1 MRCTACDYPL
11 WGLRPGP
18 CPECGRPFR
27 SDEFEFVPGTV
38 AFRCGGCGQTYYG
51 TDPKGLLM
59 PREFACVRCGAA
71 CACGEMAV
79 DPTDRID
86 PLAGGELLPWIDD
99 RLDAEGRRRRRS
111 LVGRFL
117 ATWWWFTAR
126 GWRAADAIPIR
137 ARAGSAW
144 GLAILASIL
153 MGIGTGLPLL
163 VMPVLSLALAAPGAI
178 APGGRGIAIF
188 LGVMFLMVL
197 GFAAAWLMLQSLT
210 AVLAHAVLRATGPTR
225 AGLGRTTQ
233 AVLYPSVLGIWGAI
247 PLCCFGPLGSLL
259 WAAIVACGT
268 VQRMQ
273 QVSWARACVA
283 VLVPALGGV
292 LVVAATFALL
302 FVGAGGPQPVLMPPP
317 VPVVAPNAPPPTT
330 VEPIEGEQGVPA
342 SGSDAVSSPD
352 AAVETDDGEV
362 ALPDAPPPPEPPS

>member
-27 SDEFEFVPGTV
+27 SDEFEFAPGTV
-38 AFRCGGCGQTYYG
+38 TFRCGGCSQVYYG
-51 TDPKGLLM
+51 TDPKGLLI
-59 PREFACVRCGAA
+59 PREFACIRCGAA

-163 VMPVLSLALAAPGAI
+163 VMPVLSLALAAPGAV

-188 LGVMFLMVL
+188 LGAMLMVVVVF
-197 GFAAAWLMLQSLT
+197 GSAWLMLQSLT

-247 PLCCFGPLGSLL
+247 PLCCLGPLGSLL

-283 VLVPALGGV
+283 VLLPALGGV
-292 LVVAATFALL
+292 IAVAATFAVLV
-302 FVGAGGPQPVLMPPP
+302 VGVGGPQPVLMPPP
-317 VPVVAPNAPPPTT
+317 APAVAPNAPAQGTI
-330 VEPIEGEQGVPA
+330 EPSEEAGIDPA
-342 SGSDAVSSPD
+342 SGSGEVPSSD
-352 AAVETDDGEV
+352 AAVETDEDEV
-362 ALPDAPPPPEPPS
+362 MPPDAPTPPEPPS